1 MPPLVLLT
9 AIFALGILTAYI
21 SRAGSGWVLAAFI
34 TAIILLATAA
44 FFFFQGKGVPLSGYY
59 HVFSVS
65 ALPLSLIHI

>member
-44 FFFFQGKGVPLSGYY
+44 FFFFQGKRGSFIWLLSCFFLSRLYLDGYR
-59 HVFSVS
+59 
-65 ALPLSLIHI
+65 